1 MKNIYKMLTSIITI
15 LIASVSIGITIP
27 TKTANAGHSDFI
39 VPLFSGYIEDTSKAS
54 ITKHNTVIDMSKYNG
69 AGGIEF
75 DSGKI
80 TATSNYTISNAQAG
94 ATFCVPYMGT
104 MDELNNVEIL
114 INGQP
119 VQAERLYGE
128 NPLYFAGE
136 DSGYL
141 SVTDAIESVQP
152 TIIKDGTGKVY
163 TFEAIGG
170 EIEFS
175 FQKNAEQTVI
185 HNGASWSSQGVN
197 GYSYKSKN
205 SEMQEYPYQVF
216 VSNGELI
223 NFQSNVEYTVSDISY
238 KEYIDYYLN
247 EWIAELGEEYRPYYY
262 SKFNRQLSGG
272 VYDVSDV
279 LYDYSAYTF
288 VLMKVELPI
297 GNSQIVVNSTV
308 YVLVNALYNPYIYI
322 VRVVSPYPQDCEY
335 SLEVKLSEKL
345 PYILENNIGL
355 TELKYNN
362 VKQISDKYFI
372 VGSEKDVHYVF
383 DENTSKNGGG
393 RYIIPICLSA
403 VMVIALPFGLVFFY
417 RVKKKK

>member
-1 MKNIYKMLTSIITI
+1 MKNIYKMLTGIMTI
-15 LIASVSIGITIP
+15 LIASASIGTTIP
-27 TKTANAGHSDFI
+27 TKTATAGHSDFI
-39 VPLFSGYIEDTSKAS
+39 VPLFSGYVEDTSKAS

-80 TATSNYTISNAQAG
+80 TATSNYTISNAEEG
-94 ATFCVPYMGT
+94 EIFCIPYMGT
-104 MDELNNVEIL
+104 MDELNDVEIL
-114 INGQP
+114 INGQS

-175 FQKNAEQTVI
+175 FQKNANQTVI
-185 HNGASWSSQGVN
+185 HNGANWRSQGAN
-197 GYSYKSKN
+197 GYSFKGKN

-223 NFQSNVEYTVSDISY
+223 DFQSNVEYTVSDISY
-238 KEYIDYYLN
+238 KEYVDYYLN
-247 EWIAELGEEYRPYYY
+247 EWVAELGEEYRSYYY
-262 SKFNRQLSGG
+262 SKFNRNLSGG
-272 VYDVSDV
+272 VCDVSDV

-297 GNSQIVVNSTV
+297 GNSQIVVNSAV
-308 YVLVNALYNPYIYI
+308 YALVNALYSPYIYI
-322 VRVVSPYPQDCEY
+322 VRTVSPYPQVVEY
-335 SLEVKLSEKL
+335 SLTIIPSKRL
-345 PYILENNIGL
+345 PFLLEQNIAIENFSYSSNKQIDDGYYIMSADKNSDYVLENEVQPKDKTWILYLGL
-355 TELKYNN
+355 S
-362 VKQISDKYFI
+362 ISCLFLLGTTIFFI
-372 VGSEKDVHYVF
+372 I
-383 DENTSKNGGG
+383 N
-393 RYIIPICLSA
+393 R
-403 VMVIALPFGLVFFY
+403 
-417 RVKKKK
+417 KKSR